1 MTPSV
6 PAPDPDPAIPPD
18 SALRNASATTPP
30 GEHQVTVIPPD
41 QPPVITPPVAA
52 ALLRIL
58 LDAQQRAGDQD
69 ATDSPERKA
78 A

>member
-6 PAPDPDPAIPPD
+6 PAPDPDPAIPPNP
-18 SALRNASATTPP
+18 AARNASDITPP
-30 GEHQVTVIPPD
+30 GERQVTVIPPD

-52 ALLRIL
+52 ALLRLL
-58 LDAQQRAGDQD
+58 LDAQQRADDED
-69 ATDSPERKA
+69 APDSTERNA